1 MRWLGEKMMRH
12 KIAVREKQIH
22 KWGPCSGKSE
32 I

>member
-1 MRWLGEKMMRH
+1 MMRH

-22 KWGPCSGKSE
+22 KWGPCSGNSE

>member
-1 MRWLGEKMMRH
+1 MRWLGEKMRH